1 MRRNQMKKR
10 FLTAFLSVMMVVC
23 LSVSA
28 TALLA
33 SAAAVPDDDTYTTNV
48 DLTDK
53 SNFKGVFAGSGNK
66 VIAGEA
72 DEIWDFDTAT
82 FRRKT
87 RYGRIST
94 ICITT
99 KRTIRIFIW
108 KSPYSTWG
116 IGRVGA
122 AFASA
127 WKIPPNPPK
136 IVRIPKAV

>member
-1 MRRNQMKKR
+1 MKKR

-28 TALLA
+28 TAFLA

-72 DEIWDFDTAT
+72 DEIWVRYADKTIIVQRRPFDE
-82 FRRKT
+82 RRGMSNFYYLYYDKADYKNFYMEVTLQHVGDRGGLERPLLRRGKYRQT
-87 RYGRIST
+87 RQR
-94 ICITT
+94 
-99 KRTIRIFIW
+99 
-108 KSPYSTWG
+108 
-116 IGRVGA
+116 
-122 AFASA
+122 
-127 WKIPPNPPK
+127 
-136 IVRIPKAV
+136 